1 MASAMREDEMSTTDT
16 TAAPASAAAAP
27 GLSPEEARLQRTM
40 KIVVVALGVLLF
52 AGLAAIAGRIIYLAS
67 ARDAQPSVVAV
78 QPPAP
83 RLALPPGAGAASDM
97 PSGAGAGA
105 SAGDAATAPG
115 GAAYSAHPGA
125 ASAGASTGHPAD
137 PSGAAPSA
145 SHASFPPATVAP
157 LSLPAGAVIRS
168 VSISGDRLAVH
179 FEGAGAEGIAVYDLA
194 SGRPLTVVDVTRAPD

>member
-1 MASAMREDEMSTTDT
+1 MSTTDT
-16 TAAPASAAAAP
+16 TAAPASVAAAP

-83 RLALPPGAGAASDM
+83 RLAVPPGAGAASDM

-105 SAGDAATAPG
+105 ATGDAATVPG
-115 GAAYSAHPGA
+115 GVASAAHPGA
-125 ASAGASTGHPAD
+125 ASAGAS
-137 PSGAAPSA
+137 SAAHTA
-145 SHASFPPATVAP
+145 RLPATVAP
-157 LSLPAGAVIRS
+157 LSLPVGAVIRS

-194 SGRPLTVVDVTRAPD
+194 SGRPLTIVDVTRAPD

>member
-1 MASAMREDEMSTTDT
+1 MSTTDT

-97 PSGAGAGA
+97 SSGAGVGA
-105 SAGDAATAPG
+105 SSGEAASVSPSGVTG
-115 GAAYSAHPGA
+115 HSGAS
-125 ASAGASTGHPAD
+125 SAGASTGHPAD

-145 SHASFPPATVAP
+145 SRASLPPATVSP